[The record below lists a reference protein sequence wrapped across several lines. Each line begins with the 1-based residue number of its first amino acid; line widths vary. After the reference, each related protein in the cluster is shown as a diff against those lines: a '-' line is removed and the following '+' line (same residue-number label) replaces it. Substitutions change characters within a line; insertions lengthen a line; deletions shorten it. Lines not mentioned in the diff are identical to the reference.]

1 MSSLDSLPGMCR
13 NDLLGY
19 RRQPLTTLSRRAYAL
34 RNVCTSHEHP
44 EGTMR
49 TAHHPPFG
57 HFLPQGEGSQDSVP
71 LPPGEG
77 GAKRRVRVVSCAEA
91 AYLRVPGDSREGCG
105 VLPRQ
110 RQEEVS
116 RGSRARRSKALASP
130 TPGTERTKYRAAT
143 PARGG
148 AIGQIL
154 VDAVGPK

>member
-13 NDLLGY
+13 IDLLGY

-34 RNVCTSHEHP
+34 RNDCTSHEHP
-44 EGTMR
+44 EGNIR
-49 TAHHPPFG
+49 TAPHPPFG

-105 VLPRQ
+105 VLPRR
-110 RQEEVS
+110 RQDEVS
-116 RGSRARRSKALASP
+116 RGERPRRANAAA
-130 TPGTERTKYRAAT
+130 GAT
-143 PARGG
+143 PRTHA
-148 AIGQIL
+148 
-154 VDAVGPK
+154 P